1 VKRTLFLEDDGKFF
15 SHVWSEL
22 HLGTTLGAA
31 AALLA
36 TCAIMTVFEAA
47 KQWLLPGVTI
57 WISHLIT
64 ICFSGFLAFLVSFTI
79 LRRFRSELV
88 REKQVLETA
97 HRQAEVFI
105 NAVPSILVGL
115 NRESRVTRW
124 NASAARVFGLR
135 EAEVVGKPLADC
147 GIQWQTGMQEEIR
160 LWSSAQVPQRYD
172 LVSVEVSGETRLLG
186 LRVEPAHM
194 AGDDLTRTLLIGSDI
209 TERKRAE
216 EEVRD
221 LLDAIPEAVYGIDL
235 QGRCTFC
242 NPSCLRLLGYD
253 EPEELLG
260 LDMHALMHYSRADGT
275 HYTVEECQICDA
287 FRRGQG
293 AHIDTEVLWRRDR
306 TSFPAEY
313 WSHPMHRGEELVG
326 AVVTFVD
333 ITDRKRAERELRLT
347 QSSLENASDAVFWV
361 NSQARVMYAN
371 EAACQSL
378 GRSRED
384 LLSLSVSDIDALL
397 PKEAWTEFW
406 ERIKIQ
412 GSSVFETQSKT
423 KEGRIFPVEV
433 TANYMEFDG
442 QEFIFAFARD
452 LTKRRAMESQLRQSQ
467 KLEGIGQLAAGIAHE
482 INTPTQYIGDNVRF
496 LQDAFQDLK
505 SLVGSCEQILAAAK
519 ANGLSPEKVEE
530 FAAAVEG
537 ADAEYLLEEI
547 PKAIEQTL
555 EGVSRVAGLVSAMK
569 EFSHPGT
576 KDRIPLDLNHAIKN
590 TLTVSRNE
598 WKYVADVVTDFD
610 PALPLVPCLPGE
622 FNQVILN
629 LVVNA
634 AHAIADVVGK
644 GGAEKGKIGIQTRD
658 CPECVEIRISD
669 TGSGIPEKVR
679 ARIYEPFFTTK
690 EIGKGTGQGL
700 AIARSVV
707 VDKHGG
713 SIDFETQDGT
723 GTTFI
728 VRLPHD
734 GKALAAKAV

>member
-1 VKRTLFLEDDGKFF
+1 MKRILLMGDEGKSFGRPK
-15 SHVWSEL
+15 L
-22 HLGTTLGAA
+22 HWGTILGAVA
-31 AALLA
+31 VLLV

-47 KQWLLPGVTI
+47 QQSLLPGVTI
-57 WISHLIT
+57 WISHFIT
-64 ICFSGFLAFLVSFTI
+64 ICFSGFLAFTMSLII
-79 LRRFRSELV
+79 LRRFRAELV

-115 NRESRVTRW
+115 NRQSCVTRW
-124 NASAARVFGLR
+124 NASAARVFGLP

-147 GIQWQTGMQEEIR
+147 GIQWQRGMQEEIR

-172 LVSVEVSGETRLLG
+172 LVSVEVNGETRLLG
-186 LRVEPAHM
+186 LRVEPVRM
-194 AGDDLTRTLLIGSDI
+194 AGDDLTRILVIGSDI

-216 EEVRD
+216 DEVRD
-221 LLDAIPEAVYGIDL
+221 LLDAIPEAVYGIDM

-242 NPSCLRLLGYD
+242 NPSCLRLLGYE

-260 LDMHALMHYSRADGT
+260 VDMHVLIHHSRAEGT
-275 HYTVEECQICDA
+275 HYPVEECHIHDA

-293 AHIDTEVLWRRDR
+293 THIDTEVLWHRDG
-306 TSFPAEY
+306 TCFPAEY
-313 WSHPMHRGEELVG
+313 WSHPIHRGEDLVG
-326 AVVTFVD
+326 AVVTFVN

-371 EAACQSL
+371 VAACQSL

-384 LLSLSVSDIDALL
+384 LLSLSVSDIDPLL

-406 ERIKIQ
+406 EKIKVQ
-412 GSSVFETQSKT
+412 GSTVFETQNQT

-452 LTKRRAMESQLRQSQ
+452 LTKRRALESQLRQAQ

-505 SLVGSCEQILAAAK
+505 GLVGTCEQILAAAK
-519 ANGLSPEKVEE
+519 GNGLSPEKVEE
-530 FAAAVEG
+530 FAATVEG

-590 TLTVSRNE
+590 TLTVARNE
-598 WKYVADVVTDFD
+598 WKYVADMVTDFD

-634 AHAIADVVGK
+634 AHAIADVVEK

-658 CPECVEIRISD
+658 CPEWVEIRISD

-679 ARIYEPFFTTK
+679 ARIYDPFFTTK

-713 SIDFETQDGT
+713 SIDFETQEGS

-728 VRLPHD
+728 IRLPHE
-734 GKALAAKAV
+734 GRALAAKAV